1 MQRGGVHFTSRSC
14 QIDGAL
20 DLKFEVDAA
29 DCNDCLR
36 RQTWAILQLS
46 VRDRISHR
54 LLDLPLGGHAERLE
68 KFTYA
73 GVESFLVHDRSFA
86 DTREARASSR
96 NTCGTDCAKMC
107 SHGIRNR
114 RNVSKLTRKLQFAPG
129 HRRPDGDNS
138 HYHSVS
144 FRIIP
149 SYILRLILWQVS
161 HLCSHYAL
169 LMIC

>member
-1 MQRGGVHFTSRSC
+1 
-14 QIDGAL
+14 
-20 DLKFEVDAA
+20 
-29 DCNDCLR
+29 
-36 RQTWAILQLS
+36 
-46 VRDRISHR
+46 
-54 LLDLPLGGHAERLE
+54 
-68 KFTYA
+68 
-73 GVESFLVHDRSFA
+73 
-86 DTREARASSR
+86 
-96 NTCGTDCAKMC
+96 MC

-169 LMIC
+169 LMICNYLSFMFKAPLARFALIPPSSTAIRG